1 MSTAT
6 SDNRMGTRRK
16 LYYYLEVVDQKT
28 GEEIGRL
35 VDIHFSGMLLISEK
49 ELERNKQLD
58 LRVLI
63 NDDQFDAPSG
73 ALDVQVLTRWSKL
86 DVNPAYFVTGVQFV
100 NITQSQER
108 LIGELIQAIG
118 FRD

>member
-1 MSTAT
+1 VGTAT
-6 SDNRMGTRRK
+6 NDNRMGKRRK
-16 LYYYLEVVDQKT
+16 LYFYLEVLDQKT
-28 GEEIGRL
+28 GETIGRL
-35 VDIHFSGMLLISEK
+35 VDIHFAGMLLISDK
-49 ELERNKQLD
+49 ELEPNKQFD
-58 LRVLI
+58 LRVVI
-63 NDDQFDAPSG
+63 NDPQFNAPSG

-86 DVNPAYFVTGVQFV
+86 DVNPSYYVTGVQFV